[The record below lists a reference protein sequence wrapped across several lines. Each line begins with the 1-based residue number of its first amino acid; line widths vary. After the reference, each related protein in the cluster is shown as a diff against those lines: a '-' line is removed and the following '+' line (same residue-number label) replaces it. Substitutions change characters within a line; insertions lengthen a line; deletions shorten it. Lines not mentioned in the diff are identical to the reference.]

1 MFTLEDI
8 QQYLDKILSEKMV
21 LSYNTRISDLG
32 FDSLELLELISYI
45 EKKYFI
51 EIKLSEIN
59 GQLSM
64 QEFIELINNG
74 QKSQIH
80 RA

>member
-1 MFTLEDI
+1 
-8 QQYLDKILSEKMV
+8 MV